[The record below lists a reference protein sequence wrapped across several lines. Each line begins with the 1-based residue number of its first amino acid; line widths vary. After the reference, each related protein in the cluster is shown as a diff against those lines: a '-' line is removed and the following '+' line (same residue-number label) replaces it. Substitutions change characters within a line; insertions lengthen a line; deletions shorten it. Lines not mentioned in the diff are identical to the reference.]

1 MREQGNWRREQIRRD
16 QVRKMILD
24 EVELK
29 RVTLNKRSLASS
41 NSCHLENNG
50 VDETVRLKGGF
61 TFYLM

>member
-1 MREQGNWRREQIRRD
+1 MRRD
-16 QVRKMILD
+16 QVRKMVLD